1 MIQIESEEGNDDPG
15 YLTTSTAV
23 DIANK
28 MYSTDSDLSDWETRQ
43 FGRHK
48 ITSPPLIH
56 KNQPSDNEDNV
67 PPESPGK
74 RSYEKTFDTVSFEAA
89 AENVQLSPSKKKHKE
104 QVWTVGKE
112 NQERMPKNWN
122 NSVSSRDSALGSSLF
137 SAFGSVLTDSSTS
150 FDSQSNS
157 DDTTSSV
164 NSSPVHSVYGRYQKI
179 YTNDKGKN
187 TSDKAL
193 MEYENLLL
201 HRLPGENLG
210 MILGIEGGKFNESI
224 SGVFVKTVTIGG
236 AAYRATG
243 SSKGIAVGDEI
254 LEVNG
259 MNLKQMNRD
268 ECMTVLKEM
277 PLRVNLMLRRGSK
290 FSGPTSSEGVSH
302 FRQKMKEVSSR
313 EMKVCKNQR
322 LIQNYAMT
330 TTTSESEDDILEGFA
345 LHHVEVDKNPDE
357 SLGISIVP
365 SYGSTR
371 EFYQVKRL
379 LPSGA
384 AARSTKLKV
393 GDRLV
398 SCNAVSLQ
406 NLAQAKCLSI
416 LKNEA
421 QHGDL
426 ELEVLRQT
434 ANDTPMEIS
443 VIVANGVGSKQSK
456 VSSSKEQE
464 IYPNSGLESES
475 DNDVVLSGFHF
486 NHDKSNS
493 DRVNQMFAKNVKQ
506 QNRVPTRH
514 PPQKYTSESNVSDQD
529 SDYSLKSQHQ
539 KLVKAKMASNSS
551 DPWSLALPPP
561 AEFSDDAGLTSEAGA
576 SDTGDEHVPTTN
588 IDDILSD
595 YAPSISGSFRV
606 EPYNKGLQL
615 RDVSSGLDRSQ
626 ERKRGNSLTQ
636 IQESS
641 QELELDLSTQNGK
654 ENKSS
659 QVKQTN
665 FDEASLEFP
674 DKSMNSYGYDTL
686 REQRQVMDV
695 FDSYLTSE
703 DDSIMSYKQSTS
715 HGAESVEQS
724 NVCVTYNSQN
734 KPRNP
739 PSNQRANGSSRSDGD
754 QAKYELKNVI
764 HGDTNLG
771 KNVVTNLNYDENI
784 VPVQVKREMSTP
796 PNWGKYSKFSKL
808 PASVFDLP
816 ESSVDE
822 EVIIPASIERENKV
836 PIYESPM
843 PHLDTSL
850 PREKVPSRPKLQPR
864 KSKSSESE
872 ESMEEIVSPIYVKK
886 EQGSRILEEK
896 LGTDIEETFIIPE
909 EAKRENA
916 WRAVQLVLMTDK
928 WTKASKSCDGQEG
941 EGGVLNVLSDI
952 KSEKIETNISS
963 TEASSVTGLSTNQL
977 STSVSSSGE
986 LSVIAVDNKS
996 TSVSGELSVTAVDNK
1011 STSVSGENVGVT
1023 VTPVNNQQKSR
1034 PVSGENIINVS
1045 VEKIHDWQ
1053 SLEKNSRQK
1062 EHMITS
1068 RIEELTDE
1076 NEEENVSIILEE
1088 NLTKTDRG
1096 MSERNLT
1103 DPQPTHKTIVCI
1115 AEDNNVNNFVNID
1128 CDPNQPLPHENTVTL
1143 KNAVLI
1149 DTNPCGGQSLM
1160 PQSVSVSLTSPLVSP
1175 LALTHSPTMKSGTDS
1190 TPSKSPVPRSPVPRS
1205 RKGIYPDRKSPSSP
1219 PRAASPAVML
1229 SMDTSKESESS
1240 TTEINVTKSPS
1251 VSPKSPG
1258 SVLSPTSISSCA
1270 SQMSEGDK
1278 QAKPVKKEDPPEE
1291 SAPKQSTKYTTSVAV
1306 TKPSLLSTIRS
1317 QKTKTSG
1324 NMKPLSSIK
1333 PLKITTNFQPKP
1345 VKYSTTINTRP
1356 SLLSTLHGSA
1366 LTTTSMAGAKSSR
1379 SEDEPFQVNVLKGIL
1394 GLGMKVK
1401 VTAEGYSQVTEVQ
1414 LTGPIAKDKNI
1425 RTGDYLLAINNTEL
1439 TGLQDSKV
1447 QQILR
1452 LLPRGLAKIIAS
1464 ATPPSGDLRSSDP
1477 RRDSKELAIK
1487 PEVLD
1492 INPRSTKPKTC
1503 ALLPVQT
1510 SGPKVTSGDV
1520 VTPLETTKH
1529 ISSTSPGNQVT
1540 DTVEPTVSN
1549 KLQSTI
1555 ITNSHKHEMA
1565 KHDVTKPASHE
1576 KLSKPASHEKLPKP
1590 ASRGKLPKPVS
1601 WEELPKPASQEDLQ
1615 KPASQEDLPKP
1626 ASLEELPKPAPRE
1639 SRIASEPVVRKEPP
1653 LIAPKSKLDKLSK
1666 PDLIAPSRPMMQSSG
1681 YVGSAAG
1688 KVRQYDRSGVTEVGS
1703 SSYSTPSSS
1712 SYVSSARK
1720 SVMPTEK
1727 AKDIDST
1734 KPIDTVIFTSI
1745 SGSKNIPPKFSHYD
1759 QEPRLIPS
1767 GHVDYVMSAKPKS
1780 HHKPSLSKKTSTGP
1794 ICSKMTSPTEKNA
1807 MKVSPRQVNS
1817 VLSPRK
1823 NKDAYQFNLFTES
1836 FQIAAPTKKL
1846 TENASEFL
1854 KPILPTQPGKNDV
1867 SDKSASDIDV
1877 VTPKSSHN
1885 VHSSQKLSVEA
1896 DVIDVVDKAHV
1907 ITQSLVES
1915 ENTVSIVNVLYSN
1928 AHNFPDITQQDSVS
1942 EKQQVG
1948 DKFAQEVIGTVA
1960 CTPKSVDSVEGKTW
1974 PVLHASV
1981 EVLHEDETTKPI
1993 LSDSS
1998 LPNSIFKDASFEQ
2011 TDCVSVLLPPDDDS
2025 DADEVT
2031 PPLPPQ
2037 STMPGA
2043 LSIAQDMLD
2052 DILSEVGE
2060 KPSSLPKVSH
2070 HLPAVPTT
2078 IAKEMLS
2085 DQIYVIQHSR
2095 ELNEDY
2101 SEDIS
2106 LLPPS
2111 VTPSLL
2117 SSTLPPFPSSIS
2129 PMDLPELN
2137 ESPIHDLSGVIPKSG
2152 GAGCGVVNEDGF
2164 SAVGQPPLLD
2174 ILDEFDVNTNANL
2187 SINDN
2192 ASPANCMLDSKDL
2205 LFCGVTPSPNACP
2218 NMAIDSQPQAPGSML
2233 TDSHSQDMVNSSYES
2248 VFFLQDSPGFQG
2260 RPGDKNNLEKSS
2272 DCFRGDSV
2280 NDVGGHFV
2288 GGSPVHSN
2296 CINLSMQDNVLGS
2309 ADIAFCVDNSENQR
2323 MGDNPDFQENYHDNS
2338 EDLHDYDGQSNLL
2351 SYYHQIRSESNTT
2364 DIKLLNSFDDIT
2376 NSEYP
2381 NVKSRRRWSVAMGS
2395 QELNTAYIK
2404 GSVNSDITLD
2414 ESIMSSEN
2422 LAILLDNANDVM
2434 DRTGLSLDDEIVV
2447 VILHRPDLMMTIG
2460 VRLTV
2465 GQHQKAVVSSV
2476 DSDSLAGKDGRIV
2489 SGDVLLSANGESLTA
2504 DKMDDVMDKLNKT
2517 MSSHIV
2523 LVVSKSDLLHTL
2535 VSMDTDHPYDQIVPN
2550 SRMKVKDDA
2559 VPDLGN
2565 VVQTD
2570 NKVMDEV
2577 IDKRSEVIVSKSPP
2591 KAPVSKLGLQVTD
2604 IELPP
2609 PSEITVIDPP
2619 PPEVMVI
2626 DPPPSEVKVIDPP
2639 SSEVTVID
2647 PPTPEVTVIDT
2658 SPPEVTLIDQPPLDV
2673 TVIDQPPLNVT
2684 VIDPSPPEVMVID
2697 QPPPE
2702 ITVIDPPTP
2711 EVTVIDTSPPEVTVI
2726 DQPPLDVTVIDP
2738 PTPEVTVMD
2747 PSPPEVTTSSLIPV
2761 VPDAVKNSEVK
2772 VHLGTFSF
2780 EMPVFDDPVDDQD
2793 KEEFDVVMTKGVTG
2807 LGFLIEGGKASAR
2820 GDVPLTIRR
2829 ILKTG
2834 PAVKCGQLMVKDEI
2848 REINGEDITG
2858 MRHSEAWQHLK
2869 FLDDGE
2875 VRLKIW
2881 RRKRDI

>member
-1 MIQIESEEGNDDPG
+1 MDESDNIQIESEEGNDDPG

-1510 SGPKVTSGDV
+1510 SGPK
-1520 VTPLETTKH
+1520 
-1529 ISSTSPGNQVT
+1529 
-1540 DTVEPTVSN
+1540 
-1549 KLQSTI
+1549 
-1555 ITNSHKHEMA
+1555 
-1565 KHDVTKPASHE
+1565 
-1576 KLSKPASHEKLPKP
+1576 
-1590 ASRGKLPKPVS
+1590 
-1601 WEELPKPASQEDLQ
+1601 
-1615 KPASQEDLPKP
+1615 
-1626 ASLEELPKPAPRE
+1626 
-1639 SRIASEPVVRKEPP
+1639 
-1653 LIAPKSKLDKLSK
+1653 
-1666 PDLIAPSRPMMQSSG
+1666 
-1681 YVGSAAG
+1681 
-1688 KVRQYDRSGVTEVGS
+1688 
-1703 SSYSTPSSS
+1703 
-1712 SYVSSARK
+1712 
-1720 SVMPTEK
+1720 
-1727 AKDIDST
+1727 
-1734 KPIDTVIFTSI
+1734 
-1745 SGSKNIPPKFSHYD
+1745 
-1759 QEPRLIPS
+1759 
-1767 GHVDYVMSAKPKS
+1767 
-1780 HHKPSLSKKTSTGP
+1780 
-1794 ICSKMTSPTEKNA
+1794 
-1807 MKVSPRQVNS
+1807 
-1817 VLSPRK
+1817 
-1823 NKDAYQFNLFTES
+1823 
-1836 FQIAAPTKKL
+1836 
-1846 TENASEFL
+1846 
-1854 KPILPTQPGKNDV
+1854 
-1867 SDKSASDIDV
+1867 
-1877 VTPKSSHN
+1877 
-1885 VHSSQKLSVEA
+1885 
-1896 DVIDVVDKAHV
+1896 
-1907 ITQSLVES
+1907 
-1915 ENTVSIVNVLYSN
+1915 
-1928 AHNFPDITQQDSVS
+1928 
-1942 EKQQVG
+1942 
-1948 DKFAQEVIGTVA
+1948 
-1960 CTPKSVDSVEGKTW
+1960 
-1974 PVLHASV
+1974 
-1981 EVLHEDETTKPI
+1981 
-1993 LSDSS
+1993 
-1998 LPNSIFKDASFEQ
+1998 
-2011 TDCVSVLLPPDDDS
+2011 
-2025 DADEVT
+2025 
-2031 PPLPPQ
+2031 
-2037 STMPGA
+2037 
-2043 LSIAQDMLD
+2043 
-2052 DILSEVGE
+2052 
-2060 KPSSLPKVSH
+2060 
-2070 HLPAVPTT
+2070 
-2078 IAKEMLS
+2078 
-2085 DQIYVIQHSR
+2085 
-2095 ELNEDY
+2095 
-2101 SEDIS
+2101 
-2106 LLPPS
+2106 
-2111 VTPSLL
+2111 
-2117 SSTLPPFPSSIS
+2117 
-2129 PMDLPELN
+2129 
-2137 ESPIHDLSGVIPKSG
+2137 
-2152 GAGCGVVNEDGF
+2152 
-2164 SAVGQPPLLD
+2164 
-2174 ILDEFDVNTNANL
+2174 
-2187 SINDN
+2187 
-2192 ASPANCMLDSKDL
+2192 
-2205 LFCGVTPSPNACP
+2205 
-2218 NMAIDSQPQAPGSML
+2218 
-2233 TDSHSQDMVNSSYES
+2233 
-2248 VFFLQDSPGFQG
+2248 DSPGFQG